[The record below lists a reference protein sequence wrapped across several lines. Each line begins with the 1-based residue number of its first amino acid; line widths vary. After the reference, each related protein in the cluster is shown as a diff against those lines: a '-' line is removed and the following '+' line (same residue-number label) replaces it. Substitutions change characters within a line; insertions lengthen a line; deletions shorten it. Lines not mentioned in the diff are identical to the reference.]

1 MPLKSRLFC
10 LLLTAGLGLNTLASA
25 ATFDE
30 KEVNRFIE
38 DMVERHA
45 FESEYLEELFEAAE
59 VREDILEAISRPAE
73 AKPWYEYQPIFITR
87 SRIQGGV
94 EFWREHAEDLKRAEE
109 KYGVPAEIIVA
120 IIGVETRYGRHAGR
134 YRVLDSLST
143 LAFAYP
149 PRSKFFR
156 SELEHYLLMT
166 REESI
171 DPRELLGSYAGAM
184 GKPQFISSSFR
195 SYAVDF
201 DDDGRRDLW
210 DNTADAIGSVAN
222 YFKKHGW
229 RAGQP
234 IVQPARLADDADK
247 EALLSGGIKPRMT
260 LEELES
266 AGVEPKGKA
275 PRDIKGAPFALETR
289 SGDEYW
295 VGWHNFYVISRYNH
309 SKLYS
314 MAVYQL
320 SEAIKQAMSS

>member
-1 MPLKSRLFC
+1 MPVKSKLAS
-10 LLLTAGLGLNTLASA
+10 LLLSAGLGLSAAASA
-25 ATFDE
+25 ANFDQQE
-30 KEVNRFIE
+30 LGRFIDE
-38 DMVERHA
+38 MVERHE
-45 FESEYLEELFEAAE
+45 FERDHLREVFETAQL
-59 VREDILEAISRPAE
+59 RKDIIEAISRPAE
-73 AKPWYEYQPIFITR
+73 AKPWYDYQPIFVTR

-94 EFWREHAEDLKRAEE
+94 EFWREHAEDLRRAEHE
-109 KYGVPAEIIVA
+109 YGVPAEIIVA

-166 REESI
+166 REERM

-201 DDDGRRDLW
+201 DGDGRRDLW

-222 YFKKHGW
+222 YFKRHGW
-229 RAGQP
+229 QAGQP
-234 IVQPARLADDADK
+234 IAHPARLTSKADT
-247 EALLSGGIKPRMT
+247 EALIGAGIKPR
-260 LEELES
+260 LSPAELK
-266 AGVEPKGKA
+266 AQGVEFRAEVPE
-275 PRDIKGAPFALETR
+275 DVKGAVFSLETR
-289 SGDEYW
+289 DGMEYW
-295 VGWHNFYVISRYNH
+295 VGWQNFYVITRYNH
-309 SKLYS
+309 STLYG
-314 MAVYQL
+314 MAVHQL

>member
-1 MPLKSRLFC
+1 MPLKSRLSC
-10 LLLTAGLGLNTLASA
+10 LLLSAGLGLSTLACA

-30 KEVNRFIE
+30 QEVNRFIE

-45 FESEYLEELFEAAE
+45 FEDEYLQELFEAAE
-59 VREDILEAISRPAE
+59 LREDILEAISRPAE

-94 EFWREHAEDLKRAEE
+94 EFWREHADVLERAEAE
-109 KYGVPAEIIVA
+109 YGVPAEIIVA

-149 PRSKFFR
+149 PRSEFFR

-166 REESI
+166 REESM

-201 DDDGRRDLW
+201 DNDGRRDLW
-210 DNTADAIGSVAN
+210 NNTADAIGSVAN
-222 YFKKHGW
+222 YFRRHGW

-234 IVQPARLADDADK
+234 IVQPARLADDAD
-247 EALLSGGIKPRMT
+247 EQALLSGGIKPRMT
-260 LEELES
+260 LAELQG

-275 PRDIKGAPFALETR
+275 PEDIKGALFALETR

>member
-1 MPLKSRLFC
+1 MPVKSKLAS
-10 LLLTAGLGLNTLASA
+10 LLLSAGLGLSAAASA
-25 ATFDE
+25 ANFDQQE
-30 KEVNRFIE
+30 LGRFIDE
-38 DMVERHA
+38 MVERHE
-45 FESEYLEELFEAAE
+45 FERDHLREVFETAQL
-59 VREDILEAISRPAE
+59 RKDIIEAISRPAE
-73 AKPWYEYQPIFITR
+73 AKPWYDYQPIFVTR

-94 EFWREHAEDLKRAEE
+94 EFWREHAEDLRRAEHE
-109 KYGVPAEIIVA
+109 YGVPAEIIVA

-166 REESI
+166 REERM

-201 DDDGRRDLW
+201 DGDGRRDLW

-222 YFKKHGW
+222 YFKRHGW
-229 RAGQP
+229 QAGQP
-234 IVQPARLADDADK
+234 IAHPARLTSKADTDALIG
-247 EALLSGGIKPRMT
+247 AGIKPR
-260 LEELES
+260 LSPAELK
-266 AGVEPKGKA
+266 AQGVEFRAEVPE
-275 PRDIKGAPFALETR
+275 DVKGAVFSLETR
-289 SGDEYW
+289 DGMEYW
-295 VGWHNFYVISRYNH
+295 VGWQNFYVITRYNH
-309 SKLYS
+309 STLYG
-314 MAVYQL
+314 MAVHQL